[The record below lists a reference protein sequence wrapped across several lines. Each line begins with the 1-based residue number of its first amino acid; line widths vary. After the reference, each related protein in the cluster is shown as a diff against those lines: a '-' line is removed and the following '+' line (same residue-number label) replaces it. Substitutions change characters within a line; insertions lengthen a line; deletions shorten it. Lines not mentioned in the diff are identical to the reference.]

1 MLTYFPD
8 IPTPPAPPAPDE
20 DGVQICVAADDV
32 QFK

>member
-20 DGVQICVAADDV
+20 DGVQICVAADGV